1 MIQIRK
7 YNPILTWSGE
17 RVAKCYARRL
27 VGPGSA
33 GALILLFPVN
43 QLFGLLFG
51 LAMMTIAY
59 YRGKAYRGI
68 EPELAQRASLAR
80 RLFLL
85 AAAAKFLTVTTISGA
100 LRWARRTGRARWRQ
114 EQLHFTGS
122 NQCRRFDHVPT
133 MTDMNERDVFTT
145 SLCPLV
151 KVSVAQAVPL

>member
-85 AAAAKFLTVTTISGA
+85 AAAAKFLTVTTIFWGIAMGA
-100 LRWARRTGRARWRQ
+100 TDWQGAMEARATA
-114 EQLHFTGS
+114 LHWIQS
-122 NQCRRFDHVPT
+122 VPS
-133 MTDMNERDVFTT
+133 F
-145 SLCPLV
+145 
-151 KVSVAQAVPL
+151 